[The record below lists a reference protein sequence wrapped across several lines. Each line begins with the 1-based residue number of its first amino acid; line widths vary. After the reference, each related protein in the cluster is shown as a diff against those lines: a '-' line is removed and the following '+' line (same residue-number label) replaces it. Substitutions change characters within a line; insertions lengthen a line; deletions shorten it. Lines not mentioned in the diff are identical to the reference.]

1 MDIQH
6 LVDRLEELID
16 EGRHV
21 PMSKFT
27 LIDEERALE
36 IIDQMR
42 ISIPEEVE
50 KANRV
55 LAQRDRILAQANE
68 EASRA
73 VQVARE
79 RTEELL
85 DRDSTVQL
93 AQSKA
98 ANIVEAARQEAD
110 AITQDADQYV
120 LDTLGSLEAQM
131 NKLLNVIRNGIN
143 QVATDGSAHP
153 NELGTAVTPSQWMG
167 SRQSVQTP
175 EQKDK
180 K

>member
-55 LAQRDRILAQANE
+55 LGQRDRILAQANE

-73 VQVARE
+73 VQLARE
-79 RTEELL
+79 RSDEML

-98 ANIVEAARQEAD
+98 ANIIEAARQEAEE
-110 AITQDADQYV
+110 ITDGADQYV
-120 LDTLGSLEAQM
+120 LDTLSSLEAQV
-131 NKLLNVIRNGIN
+131 NKLLTVIRNGIS
-143 QVATDGSAHP
+143 QVAVDGSVHP
-153 NELGTAVTPSQWMG
+153 NEMGTAVTPAQLLG
-167 SRQSVQTP
+167 NRETVPT
-175 EQKDK
+175 ERKDQQQ
-180 K
+180 